1 MGNYLELINTFNEV
15 DKKLDNLIQKFPSER
30 REEVVFDKWSLKNVV
45 SHLNHW
51 MVHDLDCL
59 NALRDNK
66 VPYWEPDIE
75 EFNRKGV
82 EARSNNN
89 WEQVYSEFVE
99 LKNKLLNLYK
109 EIPEDLRN
117 KKIWP
122 NKNETPEKFLK
133 EDIKHWRDEHIFGLN
148 KFFDDNNKKVWDEL
162 SKYGKKIAKK
172 VNLKK
177 DDDLIGL

>member
-1 MGNYLELINTFNEV
+1 MKSYSEL
-15 DKKLDNLIQKFPSER
+15 LDEFTKISEELDILIRKFPAER
-30 REEVVFDKWSLKNVV
+30 REEIIFDKWSLKNVV

-59 NALRDNK
+59 NALLANK
-66 VPYWEPDIE
+66 VPYWEPEVE

-89 WEQVYSEFVE
+89 WDQVYFEFVE

-109 EIPEDLRN
+109 EIPEDLRY
-117 KKIWP
+117 KRIWP
-122 NKNETPEKFLK
+122 DKNETPEKFLE
-133 EDIKHWRDEHIFGLN
+133 EDIKHWKDEHIYGLN
-148 KFFDDNNKKVWDEL
+148 KFFDENNKKVWDEL
-162 SKYGKKIAKK
+162 SEYGKKVAKK
-172 VNLKK
+172 MNLKR